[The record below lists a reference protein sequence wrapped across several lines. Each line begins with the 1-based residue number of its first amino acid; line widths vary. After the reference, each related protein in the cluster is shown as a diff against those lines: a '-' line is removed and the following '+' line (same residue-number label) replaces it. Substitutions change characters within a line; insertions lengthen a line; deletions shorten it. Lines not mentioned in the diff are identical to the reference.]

1 MKVNIQKLE
10 DKIETYDSITIQ
22 CHDNPDADTIA
33 SGYGL
38 YTYFSSRNKKVRLI
52 YSGRFFIHKPNLKLM
67 IEELQ
72 IPIEYVEKETKK
84 IDGLLITVDCQYGAG
99 NVTRFEADEVV
110 IVDHHQIEI
119 KDVELSYIFSS
130 LGSCSTIIWSY
141 LKVHEF
147 PVNENENL
155 ATALYY
161 GLYSD
166 TNQFT
171 EIYNPLDLDMREE
184 LVINKSKIM
193 LFRNSNLT
201 LKELEIAGIALLR
214 CIHNDDYKYAIVKAQ
229 PCDPN
234 ILGLISDFLLQVD
247 GVHTC
252 VVYNTLPD
260 GYKISVR
267 SCIKE
272 VKASELAQFLT
283 EEIGSGGG
291 HFEKAGGFISNR
303 LYEEKYPTLHTEA
316 YFSERMNAYFD
327 SFDIIYADQY
337 ELSITSMD
345 KYRKK
350 KVASGYARTMDMGA
364 RGDLLT
370 IRTENGDMD
379 VIVDRDTYVMLDM
392 KGMVNTIT
400 KKDFLRKY
408 VPENTPFHMDT
419 DYKPTMRNHKDNKAK
434 RMIPLFRNC
443 YDKKDVIVYGKTL
456 EKPVKIFTRE
466 DQQNYHTGQLGD
478 YLLVGFDEKK
488 KQIDKN
494 DIDVMGKELFVTLFD
509 RCDN

>member
-1 MKVNIQKLE
+1 MKVDSQQFE
-10 DKIETYDSITIQ
+10 DKIAAYEMITIQ

-38 YTYFSSRNKKVRLI
+38 YTYFVSRNKKVRLI

-72 IPIEYVEKETKK
+72 IPIEYVEASVGR

-99 NVTRFEADEVV
+99 NVTRFEADEVA
-110 IVDHHQIEI
+110 IFDHHQVEI
-119 KDVELSYIFSS
+119 TDVALSFIYSS
-130 LGSCSTIIWSY
+130 LGSCSTLIWKG
-141 LKVHEF
+141 LKDMGF
-147 PVNENENL
+147 PVNDHENL

-171 EIYNPLDLDMREE
+171 EVYNPLDLDMREE
-184 LVINKSKIM
+184 LVVNKSKIL

-201 LKELEIAGIALLR
+201 LNELEIAGIALLR

-272 VKASELAQFLT
+272 VKASEFVQFLT

-291 HFEKAGGFISNR
+291 HFEKAGGFISNK

-327 SFDIIYADQY
+327 RFDIIYGDQDVVDT
-337 ELSITSMD
+337 TSMG
-345 KYRKK
+345 KYKKK
-350 KVASGYARTMDMGA
+350 KVASGYVKTIDMGS
-364 RGDLLT
+364 RGDVLT
-370 IRTENGDMD
+370 IRTESGDTD
-379 VIVDRDTYVMLDM
+379 VTVDRDTYVMVDV
-392 KGMVNTIT
+392 KGMVSIIS
-400 KKDFLRKY
+400 KKEFQRRFST
-408 VPENTPFHMDT
+408 ENTPFHMDT
-419 DYKPTMRNHKDNKAK
+419 EYEPNMRNHKNNKAEK
-434 RMIPLFRNC
+434 MMPLLKNC
-443 YDKKDVIVYGKTL
+443 YDKKDVIVYGRIL
-456 EKPVKIFTRE
+456 EKPVKVFTRE
-466 DQQNYHTGQLGD
+466 DQQNYHTGQIGD
-478 YLLVGFDEKK
+478 YLLVRYEEKRK
-488 KQIDKN
+488 EKS
-494 DIDVMGKELFVTLFD
+494 DIDVMGKELFLTLFD
-509 RCDN
+509 KCD